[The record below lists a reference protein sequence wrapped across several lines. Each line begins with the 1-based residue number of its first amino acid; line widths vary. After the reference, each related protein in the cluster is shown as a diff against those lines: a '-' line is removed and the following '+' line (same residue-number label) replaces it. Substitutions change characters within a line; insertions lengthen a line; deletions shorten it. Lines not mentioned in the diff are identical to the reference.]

1 METTTINQAMLD
13 VLAAI
18 QESQTA
24 TAANYT
30 SQQIEESKKL
40 FLRVAHSVCPSF
52 TVDDA
57 NRDAVGKVF
66 RYAMRIPTEGIDPDR
81 GLWLHGDIGTGKT
94 TLLKIYQKFVDITY
108 PRTASSRITDRAR
121 FRIYPCMSVCL
132 DFASQGYEVLKQ
144 HIDKTA
150 AYDELGS
157 EPRVTNY
164 YGTPVNVF
172 EYLLQIR
179 YGRGDLKTHVT
190 TNLTMDQVAER
201 YGDRIEDRCMEM
213 FNRIEMNGDSRR
225 HGVL

>member
-1 METTTINQAMLD
+1 METTTINQAIHE
-13 VLAAI
+13 VLAVI
-18 QESQTA
+18 RENQTA
-24 TAANYT
+24 QEVNYT
-30 SQQIEESKKL
+30 NQQIAESKKL
-40 FLRVAHSVCPSF
+40 FFNVARSICPSF
-52 TVDDA
+52 VIDNV
-57 NRDAVGKVF
+57 NRDAVDKVF
-66 RYAMRIPTEGIDPDR
+66 RYAMRIPVEGIDLNR

-94 TLLKIYQKFVDITY
+94 TLLKIYQKFIDITY
-108 PRTASSRITDRAR
+108 PRTLSSRISDRAR

-132 DFASQGYEVLKQ
+132 DFASQGYDVLKS

-190 TNLTMDQVAER
+190 TNLTMEQIAER